1 MKKSFL
7 LFAALLAGSLSAQA
21 QQTTYQ
27 WNFDNGIPAD
37 FKLYD
42 VDGRMPSSAAKQ
54 NGFKQGD
61 AWNEVALL
69 ADQSNKQIW
78 SNSYYTPVGQA
89 NDWIVTPAVKVESD
103 NAYFC
108 WTAANLSKDKGGYK
122 VLLSTQGQTVDDF
135 TDSKVLYSTATGEE
149 DYGTLFDHIVS
160 LKEYKGQTVYIAVV
174 NNATNRTYL
183 IMDNFAVKDV
193 FETLEIYNATNNV
206 LAETATKSSVS
217 VELYN
222 PNVMKFT
229 QDVTLTLTIDGKAEP
244 YTKTVSSLAIAQYG
258 SKTVTFSNLTDLP
271 EIGESLGYTVTA
283 TYTVPGLGEQTLTLR
298 SALSRLGSVYD
309 RKPVLEEATGTWCGW
324 CPRGMVTLEYL
335 KGKYPDFIG
344 VAAHCG
350 DIMQDDIYGYGLARM
365 VEGGFPSG
373 LVNRTKIVDMNKS
386 SSESA
391 YKSALNN
398 RPAASLQLSKPEFS
412 ADSTA
417 ISVDLTAKFA
427 FNHSMANECFRFA
440 YVLTE
445 DNVRGTTDDYTQ
457 QNYYA
462 GGSKGVMGGF
472 ESLPSVVPASQ
483 MVYND
488 VARYISGSF
497 YGVENSVPATLVKDQ
512 EVKFPYTIEVP
523 KSVLS
528 KRNLT
533 VIALLID
540 AVTGEIW
547 NADRYVIDPTGIES
561 VRAESDSDLHLFAFE
576 GELFVTLQG
585 ATAGKTQ
592 VEVYSLDGQKV
603 KDVCFDTAAEGMSI
617 PMDGLKGTFVVR
629 ASNGQQT
636 AVQKVVLQ

>member
-1 MKKSFL
+1 MKKSYL
-7 LFAALLAGSLSAQA
+7 LFAALLASSLSAQA
-21 QQTTYQ
+21 QQTTYE
-27 WNFDNGIPAD
+27 WNFDDGIPAD

-42 VDGRMPSSAAKQ
+42 EDGRMPSSAAKQ
-54 NGFKQGD
+54 YGFKQGD
-61 AWNEVALL
+61 SWNVVALL
-69 ADQSNKQIW
+69 QDQSNQQIW

-108 WTAANLSKDKGGYK
+108 WTAANFGKDKGGYK
-122 VLLSTQGQTVDDF
+122 VLLSTQGQTVEDF

-149 DYGTLFDHIVS
+149 DYGSLYDHIVS
-160 LKEYKGQTVYIAVV
+160 LKEYVGQTVYIAVV
-174 NNATNRTYL
+174 NNATNRTFL
-183 IMDNFAVKDV
+183 IMDDFAVKDV

-222 PNVMKFT
+222 PSVMKFT
-229 QDVTLTLTIDGKAEP
+229 QDVTLTLTIDGKAEA
-244 YTKTVSSLAIAQYG
+244 YTKTASGLSIAQYG

-271 EIGESLGYTVTA
+271 EVGESLGYTVTA
-283 TYTVPGLGEQTLTLR
+283 TYTVPEQGEQTQTFR

-309 RKPVLEEATGTWCGW
+309 RKPVLEEGTGTWCGW
-324 CPRGMVTLEYL
+324 CPRGMVTLEYM
-335 KGKYPDFIG
+335 KEQYPDFIG
-344 VAAHCG
+344 VAAHYG
-350 DIMQDDIYGYGLARM
+350 DIMQDDVYGYGLARM
-365 VEGGFPSG
+365 IKGFPEG
-373 LVNRTKIVDMNKS
+373 LVNRTKSVDMGKS
-386 SSESA
+386 AALSA
-391 YKSALNN
+391 YKSALTA

-412 ADSTA
+412 ADSTT

-427 FNHSMANECFRFA
+427 FNHSMANKCFRFA

-462 GGSKGVMGGF
+462 GGSSGVMGGF

-497 YGVENSVPATLVKDQ
+497 YGVEESVPATLVKDQ
-512 EVKFPYTIEVP
+512 EVMFPYTIEVP
-523 KSVLS
+523 KSVLN
-528 KRNLT
+528 KRCLT

-547 NADRYVIDPTGIES
+547 NADRYAIDPTGIES
-561 VRAESDSDLHLFAFE
+561 VRAEADSDLRLFAFE

-585 ATAGKTQ
+585 ATTGKTQ

-603 KDVCFDTAAEGMSI
+603 KDVSFDTAAEGMSI

-629 ASNGQQT
+629 ASNGQHT